1 MHGNVSCSDVLGL
14 LSELFRFIMCHCF
27 IKMVIGLFI
36 QLDSVPGDKTDSASS
51 EALLAA
57 RQVKIPREADF
68 LTYSC
73 DMNNRTLYYGN
84 YQCLLLI

>member
-1 MHGNVSCSDVLGL
+1 
-14 LSELFRFIMCHCF
+14 MCYCF

-68 LTYSC
+68 LTYTC
-73 DMNNRTLYYGN
+73 DMNNNFQYYGN
-84 YQCLLLI
+84 YLPMFVIDLNQPSSLLSF